1 MDTYQQFKKYINNK
15 YGSRYGTG
23 ICEKAV
29 IAMENQTY
37 FGENL
42 QFSLIT
48 EGFQSHY
55 SFGKTFSFSS
65 KTEGNTNFS
74 VRLKLKV
81 FLTKTFCFFLQKLK
95 EN

>member
-1 MDTYQQFKKYINNK
+1 MNVAFLK
-15 YGSRYGTG
+15 GAVG

-29 IAMENQTY
+29 IARENQTY
-37 FGENL
+37 FWENL

-74 VRLKLKV
+74 VRQKTTRKLNRTPDLKASSHL
-81 FLTKTFCFFLQKLK
+81 LGI
-95 EN
+95 

>member
-1 MDTYQQFKKYINNK
+1 MNVAFLK
-15 YGSRYGTG
+15 GAVG

-29 IAMENQTY
+29 IARENQTY
-37 FGENL
+37 FWENL

-65 KTEGNTNFS
+65 KTEGNTNSS
-74 VRLKLKV
+74 VRLKQKV
-81 FLTKTFCFFLQKLK
+81 FPRKPSGFF
-95 EN
+95 